1 MPGAASGHGS
11 SVRLYARSPALRG
24 RQLLADVGLLAWL
37 VVWVLV
43 ARTVHA
49 AVLALAGPARAAED
63 LGSSVAD
70 SMGSAADAA
79 RGVGV
84 GRR

>member
-49 AVLALAGPARAAED
+49 AVLALAGPEG
-63 LGSSVAD
+63 LSVAP
-70 SMGSAADAA
+70 GRPPRTRSA
-79 RGVGV
+79 RSP
-84 GRR
+84 R